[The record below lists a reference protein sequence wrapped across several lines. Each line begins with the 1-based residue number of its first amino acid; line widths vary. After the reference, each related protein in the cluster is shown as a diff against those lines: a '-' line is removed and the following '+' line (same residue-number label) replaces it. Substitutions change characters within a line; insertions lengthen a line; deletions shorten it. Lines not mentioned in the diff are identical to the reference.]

1 MKIHEY
7 QAKEILRRYGV
18 AVPDGRVTGNAAE
31 VAGLYKELGGGI
43 VAIKSQIHAGGRG
56 KGIVYDG
63 EHPKT
68 ATKIQDGGVKVAK
81 NEADAVNYGTNL
93 VGNYLHTIQTG
104 DIAKKVMK
112 IYLEKG
118 TDIGREFYLSILVD
132 RAVCKPIIMY
142 STEGGMDIEEV
153 AHKTPEKIF
162 RLEVEPAIGLQP
174 WQAREILFNLGAPA
188 ESMKQGADFLLKLW
202 NAYYGEDAAMLE
214 INPLVLTKTNQIIAL
229 DCKFT
234 FDDNAMYRHPDA
246 AKLHDPS
253 EEDPLELKAAEFNL
267 NYVRL
272 DGNVGCMVNGAGL
285 AMATMDIIK
294 LAGEFP
300 ANFLDVGGGANATT
314 VANGFRI
321 ILGDPNVKAIFI
333 NVFGG
338 IVQCDRVANGIIQAA
353 KDVNIHVPLVVR
365 LKGTNADIAKEIL
378 AKSGLKILVADELK
392 DGAEKVADA
401 IRIGK

>member
-18 AVPDGRVTGNAAE
+18 AVPEGRVTGNPAE
-31 VAGLYKELGGGI
+31 IGKHYDELGGGV
-43 VAIKSQIHAGGRG
+43 VAVKSQIQAGGRG

-63 EHPKT
+63 EDPAK
-68 ATKIQDGGVKVAK
+68 AKKIQDGGVKVARSRE
-81 NEADAVNYGTNL
+81 EAEKYGSNIL
-93 VGNYLHTIQTG
+93 GNYLVTHQTG
-104 DIAKKVMK
+104 GTGKRVLK

-118 TDIGREFYLSILVD
+118 TEIARELYLSILVD
-132 RAVCKPIIMY
+132 RAVSKPIVLF

-153 AHKTPEKIF
+153 AEKTPDKIY
-162 RLEVEPAIGLQP
+162 RIEVEPAIGLQA
-174 WQAREILFNLGAPA
+174 WQAREILYKLGTPP
-188 ESMKQGADFLLKLW
+188 ESMKQGVDFLLKLW
-202 NAYYGEDAAMLE
+202 TCYDSEDAAMLE
-214 INPLVLTKTNQIIAL
+214 VNPLVVSKSNQIVAL

-234 FDDNAMYRHPDA
+234 YDDNALYRHPESLALRDIT
-246 AKLHDPS
+246 
-253 EEDPLELKAAEFNL
+253 EEDPLELKASEFNL

-300 ANFLDVGGGANATT
+300 ANFLDVGGGANAQT
-314 VANGFRI
+314 VSNGFRI

-353 KDVNIHVPLVVR
+353 RDVNIHVPLIVR

-378 AKSGLKILVADELK
+378 AKSGLAILVANELK
-392 DGAEKVADA
+392 DGADKVAEA
-401 IRIGK
+401 IRGAK

>member
-1 MKIHEY
+1 MNIHEY
-7 QAKEILRRYGV
+7 QAKQILKKHGV
-18 AVPDGRVTGNAAE
+18 NVPEGRVTGNPGE
-31 VAGLYKELGGGI
+31 IGQLYDELGGGI
-43 VAIKSQIHAGGRG
+43 VAVKSQIHAGGRG
-56 KGIVYDG
+56 KGIVYNG
-63 EHPKT
+63 EDPAK
-68 ATKIQDGGVKVAK
+68 AEKIQEGGVKVAK
-81 NEADAVNYGTNL
+81 TREDAVKFGSNIL
-93 VGNYLHTIQTG
+93 GNYLVTHQTG
-104 DIAKKVMK
+104 GTGKRVMK

-118 TDIGREFYLSILVD
+118 TEIAREFYLSILVD
-132 RAVCKPIIMY
+132 RAVSKPIVLY

-153 AHKTPEKIF
+153 AAHTPEKIF

-174 WQAREILFNLGAPA
+174 WQARKILYDLGVPA
-188 ESMKQGADFLLKLW
+188 EAMKQGVDFILKVW
-202 NAYYGEDAAMLE
+202 KSYDEEDSAMLE
-214 INPLVLTKTNQIIAL
+214 VNPLVLTKQNTMIAL

-234 FDDNAMYRHPDA
+234 YDDNATYRHPDA
-246 AKLHDPS
+246 AHLRDIS
-253 EEDPLELKAAEFNL
+253 EEDPLELRASEFNL

-294 LAGEFP
+294 LAGQEP
-300 ANFLDVGGGANATT
+300 ANFLDVGGGANAQT

-353 KDVNIHVPLVVR
+353 RDVNIHVPLIVR

-378 AKSGLKILVADELK
+378 AKSGLAIQVGAELK
-392 DGAEKVADA
+392 DAAELVAA
-401 IRIGK
+401 SVKG

>member
-7 QAKEILRRYGV
+7 QAKELLRRYGV
-18 AVPDGRVTGNAAE
+18 AVPDGRVADNAADL
-31 VAGLYKELGGGI
+31 GRLYDELGGGI
-43 VAIKSQIHAGGRG
+43 VAVKSQIHAGGRG
-56 KGIVYDG
+56 KGIAYDG
-63 EHPKT
+63 EDPKT
-68 ATKIQDGGVKVAK
+68 AKKVQEGGVKVARTAD
-81 NEADAVNYGTNL
+81 EAKTYGGNL
-93 VGNYLHTIQTG
+93 IGKYLVTHQTG
-104 DIAKKVMK
+104 GVGKKVQK
-112 IYLEKG
+112 VYLEKG
-118 TDIGREFYLSILVD
+118 TDIAREFYLSILVD

-153 AHKTPEKIF
+153 AAHTPEKIF

-174 WQAREILFNLGAPA
+174 WQAREILFNLGAPQ

-202 NAYYGEDAAMLE
+202 NAYYSEDSAMLE
-214 INPLVLTKTNQIIAL
+214 VNPLVLTKTNQIVAL

-246 AKLHDPS
+246 VKLHDAS

-392 DGAEKVADA
+392 DGAEKVAEA
-401 IRIGK
+401 IRSGK